1 MFVLLDK
8 LAFRRLNP
16 VGYDVLS
23 FGHTDAYTSQI
34 FDEEI
39 SSYVTENVNL
49 WFYCF
54 FLCLSDHYI
63 KRILNSLNE
72 LVSILL
78 QEVTNF

>member
-1 MFVLLDK
+1 MIDK

-16 VGYDVLS
+16 VGYNVLS
-23 FGHTDAYTSQI
+23 FEHTDAFTSQI
-34 FDEEI
+34 IDEEI
-39 SSYVTENVNL
+39 SSYMKENVDF

-72 LVSILL
+72 LVSTLL
-78 QEVTNF
+78 QFIIY

>member
-1 MFVLLDK
+1 MIDK

-16 VGYDVLS
+16 VGYNVLS
-23 FGHTDAYTSQI
+23 FEYTDAFTSQI
-34 FDEEI
+34 IDEEI
-39 SSYVTENVNL
+39 SSYMKENVDL

-72 LVSILL
+72 LVSTLL
-78 QEVTNF
+78 QFIIY